1 MPEPSSLLCRALV
14 PLLAALAIL
23 GGQAQAQD
31 AVPAPRMLGPFEL
44 AGELGVVSDYIDRGI
59 SSSDN
64 DPAIQGGLTLAL
76 PVGEGDTALYFGGWA
91 STVDFDEDG
100 DGPVELEIFTGAYG
114 AFGETGV
121 DWDVWGSYYVYP
133 GARGSLDYDYA
144 ELSGRLGLAAT
155 EALRLEAGYAFSPDY
170 SGSVGLAHYVDGK
183 VAYGL
188 PLPLPLPV
196 TVEGTLGH
204 QWFESNSQ
212 AGLEDYLDW
221 SIGVTTTWRALDM
234 GVRYTDTDLDRR
246 ECFGGSNVCDA
257 RIVFSFVAR
266 F

>member
-1 MPEPSSLLCRALV
+1 MSIPSSLLRLSAT
-14 PLLAALAIL
+14 PLLVVLL
-23 GGQAQAQD
+23 SLSGQAGAQAED
-31 AVPAPRMLGPFEL
+31 RPPRMLGPFEL
-44 AGELGVVSDYIDRGI
+44 SGELGVVSDYIDRGI
-59 SSSDN
+59 SSSDS
-64 DPAIQGGLTLAL
+64 DPAIQAGLTLAL
-76 PVGEGDTALYFGGWA
+76 PVGDGDTALYFGGWG

-114 AFGETGV
+114 SVGETGI
-121 DWDVWGSYYVYP
+121 DWDLWGSYYVYP

-170 SGSVGLAHYVDGK
+170 SGSIGLAHYVHGQA
-183 VAYGL
+183 AYTL
-188 PLPLPLPV
+188 PFPLPLPV
-196 TVEGTLGH
+196 TIEGGLGH
-204 QWFESNSQ
+204 QWFESNGR

-221 SIGVTTTWRALDM
+221 SIGVTTTWRAIDV
-234 GVRYTDTDLDRR
+234 GVRYTDTDLARR
-246 ECFGGSNVCDA
+246 ECFGGSSVCDA